1 MSSSNEQE
9 RLGELIDG
17 YRSTALLYVAAKLGI
32 ADLLSSK
39 RANAN
44 QLATDLRV
52 NANALERFLRALA
65 MIGIVRTDDDGNFAL
80 TPLGSAFRAGAPG
93 SAKACA
99 ILAGDEFFPTWGALL
114 DAVRSGEAQ
123 FQRIFG
129 LSAWEHRQA
138 NPELSALFNS
148 GLHEQT
154 AQVADS
160 ILRAYDFEGARE
172 IADVGG
178 GHGGLLSGL
187 LLAHP
192 HLHGVLIDSSHVV
205 AEARS
210 ALEKAGLID
219 RCRIHDADFFKAVP
233 AGSDIYLLKSVL
245 HDWDDARCR
254 QILSHC
260 RKAMTPSSR
269 LLIIERIKENG
280 GEQDRATVMLDLHM
294 LLMYGGRERSRGEY
308 TKLAAATDL
317 EVKRILPTDS
327 GFQIIETMALGGL
340 A

>member
-1 MSSSNEQE
+1 MSSSDEQE

-32 ADLLSSK
+32 ADLLLSES
-39 RANAN
+39 ANVD
-44 QLATDLRV
+44 QLAADLRV
-52 NANALERFLRALA
+52 NPDALGRYLRALA
-65 MIGIVRTDDDGNFAL
+65 TIGIVRTDDDGNFAL
-80 TPLGSAFRAGAPG
+80 TPLGSALRAGAPG
-93 SAKACA
+93 SAKAHA

-114 DAVRSGEAQ
+114 DAIRNGEAQ

-148 GLHEQT
+148 WLHEQT

-160 ILRAYDFEGARE
+160 ILRAYDFESVRE

-192 HLHGVLIDSSHVV
+192 HLRGVLIDLPHVA

-210 ALEKAGLID
+210 TLEKSGLID
-219 RCRIHDADFFKAVP
+219 RCRIHSADFFKAVP

-245 HDWDDARCR
+245 HDWDDARCQ

-260 RKAMTPSSR
+260 RKAMTPSNR
-269 LLIIERIKENG
+269 LLIIERIMENG
-280 GEQDRATVMLDLHM
+280 GEQDRATIMLDLHM
-294 LLMYGGRERSRGEY
+294 LLMFGGRERSRGEY
-308 TKLAAATDL
+308 SKLAAAADL
-317 EVKRILPTDS
+317 EVRRILPTDS
-327 GFQIIETMALGGL
+327 GFQIMEAGVRV
-340 A
+340 